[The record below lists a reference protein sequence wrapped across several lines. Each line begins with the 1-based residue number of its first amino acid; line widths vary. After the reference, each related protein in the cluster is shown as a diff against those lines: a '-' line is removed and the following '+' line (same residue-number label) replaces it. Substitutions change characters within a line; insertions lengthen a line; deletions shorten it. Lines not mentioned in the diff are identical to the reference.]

1 MTIERRILIADDDS
15 EIRLGAHDL
24 LSNMGYQVLL
34 AESGDQAL
42 TMLRQESLEVIHLV
56 LLDVHM
62 PGRTGLEVFDVMR
75 IEIPKVPIIFWS
87 GAATTAVEQFALE
100 SGASAFLRK
109 PIRPALLRDEVS
121 RVLTQH
127 WGAA

>member
-1 MTIERRILIADDDS
+1 MSIDHRILIADDDS
-15 EIRLGAHDL
+15 EIRLGARDL
-24 LSNMGYQVLL
+24 LAAMGHKVLL

-42 TMLRQESLEVIHLV
+42 NIVRGGSVHLV

-62 PGRTGLEVFDVMR
+62 PGRGGLEVFDVMR
-75 IEIPKVPIIFWS
+75 LELPLVPIIFWS
-87 GAATTAVEQFALE
+87 GDATAAVEEFALN

-121 RVLTQH
+121 RVLAQH